1 MQKVIKDPIH
11 GYIEIDDLAIAIIDT
26 VEMQRLRR
34 IRQLGFSYLVYPGAN
49 HTRFEHSLGVYHLI
63 CLLLDRLEVAKEEEQ
78 ELIVASLIHDIGHGP
93 YSHVTEPVIKKITG
107 KSHEDIEDII
117 FKQEVEVERELE
129 VEVESAK
136 TIAEVLDEL
145 SLDKQKIA
153 GYIKGERRAEYGEG
167 ERDLSKVLNGEID
180 VDKMDYLVR
189 DSYYTGVAYG
199 VVDNIRIIQGLDFV
213 NGKVVITEKGIL
225 PAEYLLFSR
234 FLMYPT
240 VYKHHTS
247 RIAQLMFSKALE
259 YFIESKSESESDGHI
274 RQYALALRKMDDS
287 EINIALRNAKG
298 YPGEMVKRI
307 NKRQLFKR
315 AVYKGIN
322 ELNEDVAAQLSEEK
336 RRKEIEEEISKR
348 AGVDEK
354 YVILDF
360 QGENG
365 DELKESVAKV
375 VVDKPIQGLQGR
387 ERSEREIKSLRE
399 VSSLVSMLS
408 QAFRENYKVG
418 VYTPARY
425 REEVKKA
432 AEMVLWP

>member
-63 CLLLDRLEVAKEEEQ
+63 CLLLNRLEVAKEEEQ

-107 KSHEDIEDII
+107 NSHEDIEDII
-117 FKQEVEVERELE
+117 FKQEVEVEAKVE

-136 TIAEVLDEL
+136 TIVEVLDEL

-153 GYIKGERRAEYGEG
+153 GYIKGERMAEYVEG

-240 VYKHHTS
+240 VYNHHTS

-259 YFIESKSESESDGHI
+259 YFIKSKSESEDHI

-298 YPGEMVKRI
+298 YPGEMVELI

-360 QGENG
+360 QGEKG

-375 VVDKPIQGLQGR
+375 AVDKPIHGLHGR
-387 ERSEREIKSLRE
+387 EQSEQEIKSLHE

-432 AEMVLWP
+432 AEMALWR

>member
-1 MQKVIKDPIH
+1 M
-11 GYIEIDDLAIAIIDT
+11 
-26 VEMQRLRR
+26 
-34 IRQLGFSYLVYPGAN
+34 
-49 HTRFEHSLGVYHLI
+49 
-63 CLLLDRLEVAKEEEQ
+63 
-78 ELIVASLIHDIGHGP
+78 
-93 YSHVTEPVIKKITG
+93 TEPVIKKITG
-107 KSHEDIEDII
+107 NSHEDIEDII

-129 VEVESAK
+129 VEVGSAK

-153 GYIKGERRAEYGEG
+153 GYIKGERGAEYVEG

-259 YFIESKSESESDGHI
+259 YFVKSKSESEDHI
-274 RQYALALRKMDDS
+274 RQYALALRRMDDS

-298 YPGEMVKRI
+298 YPEEMVELI

-322 ELNEDVAAQLSEEK
+322 ELNDDVAAQLSEEK
-336 RRKEIEEEISKR
+336 RRKEIEGEISKR
-348 AGVDEK
+348 ADVDEK

-360 QGENG
+360 QGEQG

-387 ERSEREIKSLRE
+387 EQSAREIKSLHE